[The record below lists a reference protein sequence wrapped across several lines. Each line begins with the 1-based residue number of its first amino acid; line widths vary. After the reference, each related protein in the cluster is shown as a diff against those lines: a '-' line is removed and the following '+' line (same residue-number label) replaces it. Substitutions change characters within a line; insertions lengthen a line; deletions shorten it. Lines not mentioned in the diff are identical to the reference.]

1 MCCVPLR
8 TPDPMTSP
16 SERSQIRPEGTQT
29 GADASALSSRQFPSL
44 LALPEKPGTSQ
55 GRPEGGHTFLHSEHH
70 GEDAARAVVTL
81 IILPPLLVFY
91 VWLTL
96 CCADFLSLERSS
108 FEADSAWQ
116 IFALHVA
123 LGCLLPPALIAGF
136 TSLHTHDGHE
146 PAPLDLLRE
155 GLRATLLCYGLFVVL
170 FFSAA
175 WMLGHFLPTF
185 HPLYVPMLL
194 DYVQAPLC
202 CLLLWVSWS
211 IAAFLLPPVT
221 RRMPPRSVSVFFVL
235 AWTLALLGLFSSPLS
250 PYADGSGT
258 PGGALAHPLDFFL
271 LAASSWLLFRRGLKS
286 MRIIFTVL
294 CLTGPLGGLA
304 WLPPDLPA
312 EDAVFALCRA
322 VLAFAACLCLWLPSA
337 RSWLAD

>member
-1 MCCVPLR
+1 
-8 TPDPMTSP
+8 MTSP
-16 SERSQIRPEGTQT
+16 SERSQIRPEGAQT

-55 GRPEGGHTFLHSEHH
+55 GRPEGGHAFLHSEHHGEHH

-175 WMLGHFLPTF
+175 WMLGHFLRPSTLFMF
-185 HPLYVPMLL
+185 HASGLCSGAALL
-194 DYVQAPLC
+194 SSALGVLEYCRLFVAPRHAAHAAAFRERLLCSGMDACSAGIILLAPISLCGRVGHTGRGTCSSSGLLPSGCLFLAAVQARTEKVCAL
-202 CLLLWVSWS
+202 
-211 IAAFLLPPVT
+211 FL
-221 RRMPPRSVSVFFVL
+221 
-235 AWTLALLGLFSSPLS
+235 
-250 PYADGSGT
+250 PY
-258 PGGALAHPLDFFL
+258 
-271 LAASSWLLFRRGLKS
+271 
-286 MRIIFTVL
+286 
-294 CLTGPLGGLA
+294 
-304 WLPPDLPA
+304 
-312 EDAVFALCRA
+312 
-322 VLAFAACLCLWLPSA
+322 SA
-337 RSWLAD
+337 